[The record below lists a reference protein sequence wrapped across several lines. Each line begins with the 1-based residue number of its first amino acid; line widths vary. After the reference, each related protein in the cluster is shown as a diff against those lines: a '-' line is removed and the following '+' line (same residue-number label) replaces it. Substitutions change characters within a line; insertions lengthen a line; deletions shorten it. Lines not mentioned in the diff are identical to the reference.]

1 MRENVIIDETLFA
14 SDLRVIAAGV
24 PGFTDALRQQSV
36 AVVHLNWQPPAD
48 GDPELVEILKRI
60 YSDPHLITQIDDAN
74 QETIERIQN
83 AAPEV
88 IDISTAREAMGLSD
102 HTISHAGP
110 PIEWER
116 MAGPQKRAVMGAI
129 QFEGWASSNDEAA
142 ALVISGKV
150 RLHPNHFYNA
160 VAPMTGVISPSMPVL
175 VARNKTYG
183 NYAFS
188 TLNEGRGNTLWY
200 GVFDDGALRRLQ
212 WIRDELG
219 PALKVTIQQH
229 GPLDVFDI
237 IAQGLQM
244 GDECHARH
252 TACTALLVKRLV
264 PWMLYADVP
273 GKTVA
278 EIVRFLDANSHF
290 FLNFTMVGVKAT
302 MDAAQGVPYSTI
314 VTAMARNGVDFMLR
328 VGGLGNDWVMSPV
341 SPLDEAVYYTGYTV
355 ADAAGDIGD
364 SAIIETCGLGG
375 MAIAA
380 APTVAPFVGGR
391 LADEIA
397 TLKTSSN
404 ITLSR
409 HDKFRI
415 TTMDMESTPLGIDV
429 RRAVETRVVP
439 LITTGVLHETNA
451 TAGQIG
457 TGVARVPITI
467 FDHALIALARKWQ
480 LDVETAT
487 SVKSI
492 RVDPV
497 GVAHAS

>member
-1 MRENVIIDETLFA
+1 MPENVIIDQTLFA
-14 SDLRVIAAGV
+14 SDLRVIAVGV
-24 PGFTDALRQQSV
+24 PQFTDALRQQSA

-60 YSDPHLITQIDDAN
+60 YSDSRLMTQIDAAN
-74 QETIERIQN
+74 QETIARIQSS
-83 AAPEV
+83 APEI
-88 IDISTAREAMGLSD
+88 IDVSTAREAMGLPD
-102 HTISHAGP
+102 YTISHAGP

-116 MAGPQKRAVMGAI
+116 MAGPQRRAIMGAI
-129 QFEGWASSNDEAA
+129 QFEGWASNHDEAV
-142 ALVISGKV
+142 ALVSSGKIQCY
-150 RLHPNHFYNA
+150 PNHFYNA

-188 TLNEGRGNTLWY
+188 TLNEGRGNTLWF
-200 GVFDDGALRRLQ
+200 GVFDEGTLRRLQ
-212 WIRDELG
+212 WMRDELG
-219 PALKVTIQQH
+219 PALKATIQHH

-264 PWMLYADVP
+264 PSMLDAGIP

-314 VTAMARNGVDFMLR
+314 ATAMSRNGVDFMLR
-328 VGGLGNDWVMSPV
+328 VGGLGNDWVLSPV
-341 SPLDEAVYYTGYTV
+341 SQMDEAVYYIGYTV
-355 ADAAGDIGD
+355 SDAAGDIGD

-391 LADEIA
+391 LANEIA
-397 TLKTSSN
+397 TMKTLSN

-409 HDKFRI
+409 HNKFRI
-415 TTMDMESTPLGIDV
+415 ATMDMENTPLGIDV
-429 RRAVETRVVP
+429 RQAVETRIVP
-439 LITTGVLHETNA
+439 FITTGVLHETNP
-451 TAGQIG
+451 TVGQIG

-467 FDHALIALARKWQ
+467 FDHALIALARQWK
-480 LDVETAT
+480 LDIETTT

-492 RVDPV
+492 RFNPISVSY
-497 GVAHAS
+497 AS